1 MFSGCT
7 HSCILSPFPWKEEQ
21 RSKDRKW
28 GWQLKNLETRL
39 QVGVKEN
46 QEERKTETRE
56 VKNQEYGSCESAGIR
71 ARGESGRRSCQNP
84 GSRRCGSGTGDK
96 QEVSGTKQKSYWRK
110 KKSIITHT
118 KRGKARLN
126 DSWNFRHLSLSHT
139 QGLILR
145 LVFFSPTLWHVCVE
159 AKSAVSIFNYINKP
173 TNTLIEES
181 LSCFTHFCQEKL

>member
-28 GWQLKNLETRL
+28 GRQLKNLETCL

-46 QEERKTETRE
+46 QEERITETRE
-56 VKNQEYGSCESAGIR
+56 VKNQEYGSCER

-118 KRGKARLN
+118 KRGKTRLN

-139 QGLILR
+139 HRVLFCDLLFFFHSLTCLR
-145 LVFFSPTLWHVCVE
+145 WSQICRVN
-159 AKSAVSIFNYINKP
+159 I
-173 TNTLIEES
+173 
-181 LSCFTHFCQEKL
+181 

>member
-28 GWQLKNLETRL
+28 GRQLKNFETCL

-46 QEERKTETRE
+46 QEERITETRE
-56 VKNQEYGSCESAGIR
+56 VKNQEYGSCES

-110 KKSIITHT
+110 KRALLLIRREEKQDWTIHGISDTC
-118 KRGKARLN
+118 
-126 DSWNFRHLSLSHT
+126 LSHT
-139 QGLILR
+139 HRVLFCNLLFFPHSLTCLR
-145 LVFFSPTLWHVCVE
+145 WSQICRVN
-159 AKSAVSIFNYINKP
+159 I
-173 TNTLIEES
+173 
-181 LSCFTHFCQEKL
+181 